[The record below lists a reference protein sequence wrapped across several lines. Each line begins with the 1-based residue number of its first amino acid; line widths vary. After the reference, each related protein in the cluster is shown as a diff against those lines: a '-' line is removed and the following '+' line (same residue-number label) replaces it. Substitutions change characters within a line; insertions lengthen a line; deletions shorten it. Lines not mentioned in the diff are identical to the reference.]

1 MKRLQL
7 VSADEAVQA
16 KGQHTKPCGD
26 CPWARASLPGWLGG
40 SPADD
45 WLKEVHGDNVIP
57 CHTLRGAQCAGAAI
71 YRRNVVKTPRDP
83 ECLRL
88 EANRDLVFATPQE
101 FKAHHESRTTPAEQA
116 TGDCQMPKQEVIAMN
131 LKLKSV
137 KSAAADALK
146 ATKEKHAK
154 AIDAV
159 KESASKKVV
168 AAETRA
174 KKKLDTVVSTID
186 KMDAV
191 AEAIFKLA
199 GTPTQK
205 PEQVLA
211 KIRGMADKIQKLAS
225 KYLV

>member
-1 MKRLQL
+1 
-7 VSADEAVQA
+7 
-16 KGQHTKPCGD
+16 
-26 CPWARASLPGWLGG
+26 
-40 SPADD
+40 
-45 WLKEVHGDNVIP
+45 
-57 CHTLRGAQCAGAAI
+57 
-71 YRRNVVKTPRDP
+71 
-83 ECLRL
+83 
-88 EANRDLVFATPQE
+88 
-101 FKAHHESRTTPAEQA
+101 
-116 TGDCQMPKQEVIAMN
+116 MPKQEVIAMN